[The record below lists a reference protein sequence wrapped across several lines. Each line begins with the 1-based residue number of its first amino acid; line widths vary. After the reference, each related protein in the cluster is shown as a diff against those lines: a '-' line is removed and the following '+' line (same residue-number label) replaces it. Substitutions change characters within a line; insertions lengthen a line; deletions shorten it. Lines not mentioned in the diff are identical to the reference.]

1 MDYLLE
7 AVQRLA
13 PHPLGG
19 RIRGHSLRMGLF
31 QLFQPAAAAC
41 RIQSPRLMGHPE
53 HSNGNYAR

>member
-31 QLFQPAAAAC
+31 QLFQPAQQLVVFKV
-41 RIQSPRLMGHPE
+41 RD
-53 HSNGNYAR
+53 